1 MRLSGWLRNP
11 APVDRFYRWFIPLFW
26 GFNHPF
32 GGAEFRNHDHQRTWL
47 SSSVVINRRFL
58 KMELHKIIM
67 DIKRVPFRI
76 EIHMKSMI
84 NWGSSL
90 KICVT
95 YRGTTKIWRFNA
107 MQSYR
112 LYHFWVCL
120 KAGFKKKLQFS
131 NFTGEFDD
139 KTMSLGAHGSTA
151 SSNGCVWKWHLPP
164 NNGPLVR
171 LLKEILDKPRP

>member
-120 KAGFKKKLQFS
+120 KAGFKKKNSSSQILLGNLMIKQWVWVHMGAQLVVMGVFE
-131 NFTGEFDD
+131 NGIYPP
-139 KTMSLGAHGSTA
+139 TMDPWY
-151 SSNGCVWKWHLPP
+151 VY
-164 NNGPLVR
+164 
-171 LLKEILDKPRP
+171 